1 MSCWPAGCWS
11 TSVSGRGSSQ
21 QERYGGGGSRQGW
34 GVSVHLCP
42 HTPPLAQV
50 PCQAQARPHPAPW
63 AGRHCCRDPRW
74 APPWEGI
81 LGVVPA
87 CELKAD
93 ALSASQALQVAAS
106 LNPRVS
112 CPIPS
117 RDSQRALGRLPP
129 HPTSAEGRGP
139 GRAGVPRDAYC
150 AKSHCKHSNKNVI
163 FQSWLLLHLCWSGLG
178 VWGWG
183 RSTSSCYGGASI

>member
-1 MSCWPAGCWS
+1 MDVHVRSRPGAGVEKC
-11 TSVSGRGSSQ
+11 TVGASV
-21 QERYGGGGSRQGW
+21 
-34 GVSVHLCP
+34 GVP
-42 HTPPLAQV
+42 TPFPPRPPAQV

-150 AKSHCKHSNKNVI
+150 AKKI
-163 FQSWLLLHLCWSGLG
+163 
-178 VWGWG
+178 G
-183 RSTSSCYGGASI
+183 RAHV

>member
-1 MSCWPAGCWS
+1 MDVHVRSRPGAGVEKC
-11 TSVSGRGSSQ
+11 TVGASV
-21 QERYGGGGSRQGW
+21 
-34 GVSVHLCP
+34 GVP
-42 HTPPLAQV
+42 TPFPPRPPAQV

-117 RDSQRALGRLPP
+117 RDSQRALGKLPP